1 MSLKQTYPFKK
12 KKKREIMTLDPKKK
26 KKKPNR
32 MRIAHVM
39 SLVIL

>member
-1 MSLKQTYPFKK
+1 MSLKKTYPFKK
-12 KKKREIMTLDPKKK
+12 KKKKGNRDTRPKK